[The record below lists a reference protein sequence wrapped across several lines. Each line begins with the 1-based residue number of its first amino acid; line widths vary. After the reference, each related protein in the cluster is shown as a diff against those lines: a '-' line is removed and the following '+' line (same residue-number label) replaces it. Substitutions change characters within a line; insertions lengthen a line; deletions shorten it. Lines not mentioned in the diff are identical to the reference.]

1 MDIHKFEEKIA
12 QAYKLLE
19 RKNISGENR
28 KLILEYHRM
37 QKAMGHSLAHQHKCL
52 FCLMKVA
59 ELTDKSLLSLDR
71 NAVESLVIR
80 INQFQ
85 VSEKTKGLLKQT
97 LKTFVKVMNKGKV
110 PESYEWVS
118 TKIPRNKI
126 KRISPTELVS
136 REEQER
142 MLQSCENLRDKC
154 LISLLFDTAMR
165 IGEALN
171 VKLGDISSDD
181 NGFLV
186 QVRETK
192 SNQRTVRVKNSTS
205 FLSIWLN
212 QHPEKDNPDA
222 YLFPNPR
229 NKGVLGYNAARKVIM
244 VAQGKAGVKRFR
256 VHMSRHTRIT
266 ELLKEGVPL
275 PLVSKYV
282 GATEKVILDSY
293 SHLCYTDIDK
303 HLLSAEESK
312 TQSCLKCGFPN
323 SLEASYCVKCGA
335 ILKLND
341 LLSAFELMVRKVNDL
356 EEKIKRWE
364 KGEKLFELK

>member
-1 MDIHKFEEKIA
+1 MDIHNF
-12 QAYKLLE
+12 QAKVARAPE
-19 RKNISGENR
+19 RLRRVGKENR
-28 KLILEYHRM
+28 ELILEYNRI
-37 QKAMGHSLAHQHKCL
+37 QKAMGLSLAHQDKCL
-52 FCLMKVA
+52 FCLEKVA
-59 ELTDKSLLSLDR
+59 RLTDRSLLSLNR
-71 NAVESLVIR
+71 KAVESLVIR

-85 VSEKTKGLLKQT
+85 VSEKTKELLKQT
-97 LKTFVKVMNKGKV
+97 LKTFVKTMSQGKL
-110 PESYEWVS
+110 PESYAWIP
-118 TKIPRNKI
+118 TKTPRNKV

-136 REEQER
+136 REEQEKVVKA
-142 MLQSCENLRDKC
+142 CENLRDKC

-192 SNQRTVRVKNSTS
+192 STQRTVRVKNATP

-212 QHPEKDNPDA
+212 QHPSKDNPDA

-229 NKGVLGYNAARKVIM
+229 GGVLGYNAARKVIQ
-244 VAQGKAGVKRFR
+244 VAQRKARVKHFK

-312 TQSCLKCGFPN
+312 TQNCLKCGFPN

-356 EEKIKRWE
+356 EEKVKRWE

>member
-1 MDIHKFEEKIA
+1 MDIHKFEERIA

-19 RKNISGENR
+19 RKNIIRENR
-28 KLILEYHRM
+28 ELILEYNRM

-71 NAVESLVIR
+71 NAVESLVIK

-142 MLQSCENLRDKC
+142 ILQSCENLRDKC
-154 LISLLFDTAMR
+154 LISMLFDTAMR

-181 NGFLV
+181 NGFLI

-192 SNQRTVRVKNSTS
+192 STQRTVRVKNSTS

-212 QHPEKDNPDA
+212 QHPSKDNPDA

-229 NKGVLGYNAARKVIM
+229 GGVLGYNAARKVIQ
-244 VAQGKAGVKRFR
+244 VAQKKAGVKHFK
-256 VHMSRHTRIT
+256 VHMTRHTRIT

-312 TQSCLKCGFPN
+312 TQNCLKCGFPN

-356 EEKIKRWE
+356 EEKVGQMYGKS
-364 KGEKLFELK
+364 KLFELK

>member
-1 MDIHKFEEKIA
+1 MDIHRFEAKIGTA
-12 QAYKLLE
+12 LKLLE
-19 RKNISGENR
+19 RKNISKEN
-28 KLILEYHRM
+28 KALILEYHRI
-37 QKAMGHSLAHQHKCL
+37 QKAKGFSLAHQHKSL

-59 ELTDKSLLSLDR
+59 ELADSNLLLLDR
-71 NAVESLVIR
+71 NGVESLLIG
-80 INQFQ
+80 INAFQ

-97 LKTFVKVMNKGKV
+97 IKTFVKVMNKGRV

-118 TKIPRNKI
+118 TKIPRNKV
-126 KRISPTELVS
+126 KRISPTELIS
-136 REEQER
+136 KEEQER
-142 MLQSCENLRDKC
+142 VVRACDNLRDKC
-154 LISLLFDTAMR
+154 LVLLLFDTAMR

-192 SNQRTVRVKNSTS
+192 SNQRTVRVKNATS

-212 QHPEKDNPDA
+212 QHPSKDNPDA

-229 NKGVLGYNAARKVIM
+229 GGVLGYNAARKAIQ

-266 ELLKEGVPL
+266 ELLKEGIPL

-303 HLLSAEESK
+303 HLLGAEESK
-312 TQSCLKCGFPN
+312 TQNCLKCGFPN
-323 SLEASYCVKCGA
+323 SLEASYCVKCGSV
-335 ILKLND
+335 LKISD
-341 LLSAFELMVRKVNDL
+341 LLNALESLMRRVNELEALNRKRL
-356 EEKIKRWE
+356 EEKLTQFK
-364 KGEKLFELK
+364 